1 MAQFFQIL
9 FDAASVQGN
18 AVLAIVMVTTLG
30 GCFWLW
36 RSEPSLASGKRL
48 LRVSTSWWAL
58 IFVLAG
64 VGLYLINIRMAPM
77 TGALA
82 TLQEARGER
91 VPNISFR
98 QVSDD
103 SLLRLEDF
111 RGQVVV
117 LNLWATWCP
126 PCLKEIP
133 DLNRLHESYS
143 NQGLVVIALSDED
156 RDHLQAFFEKRPVQL
171 LSAYTE
177 RYNWLLID
185 TFRPLT
191 LIIDRDGI
199 LRTHLL
205 GARSFENFESSIRP
219 YL

>member
-1 MAQFFQIL
+1 MAQFFQLL
-9 FDAASVQGN
+9 FDAASVWGN
-18 AVLAIVMVTTLG
+18 GVLIMVMVITMG
-30 GCFWLW
+30 GSLWLW
-36 RSEPSLASGKRL
+36 RSESSLASGKRL

-91 VPNISFR
+91 VPSISFR